1 MQIKLQTKRNL
12 THFWLGEKFLCVNL
26 SFCRI
31 VWTCCL
37 NLLSA
42 YCLNKG
48 KKCFVFARAE
58 NTKRNFNLNDSLLYM
73 GEKLL
78 FAMILGASFAV
89 AACSNICGT
98 DAGEYAKFRK
108 APLLKVDTS
117 RTINV
122 ADFGAVPNDGKND
135 FKAIKAAFAELNK
148 NPKSVCLKFDK
159 GVYNIKDS
167 ESQEAEKFLFE
178 ISNARDVHIDASGAE
193 FIIENPNYGFLKML
207 KSERVVVENMSIDY
221 DPLNWSEGVIESVDA
236 KSKTLVMKIKDGFP
250 SPTHRMFK
258 PYGTN
263 GNPDAAKGFDLFSKG
278 VTVWGYQLDDNVPG
292 RLKTKMLLHNKFSNF
307 EDLGGGRV
315 KFSYDTASAKYQPGE
330 KLCVI
335 ARGSNT
341 VSLFWAEYSSDISFI
356 DIDAYA
362 TPSFF
367 YKTLHSSYA
376 NFIRCGGLIKQG
388 RWRGG
393 NADFVHIQ
401 NAKNGPWIEG
411 CHVEGIA
418 DDSLVFYTRPFYV
431 SKVSEDGLKLTI
443 RRAIWPRGTEDLL
456 KGDVSVGDEM
466 LFVNGVEGSVLGR
479 VKIVAF
485 DGKLG
490 QITLEK
496 PVENIV
502 VGDNQRCT
510 QVYNTAFSRNFVIKD
525 CFIGNS
531 RRYGTYWKGSNG
543 IIENCTFE
551 GLSNEAISMHNDA
564 GAPNGPFCS
573 DVIVRN
579 NTFRD
584 CGFDAGYSR
593 SPSAAAIAVHS
604 KPVNTG
610 KVATDTKCYNNI
622 VIENNNIESW
632 NRRAI
637 CVRNCDG
644 LVIRGNRIGSPTSRF
659 EPEKNPVFYEYCE
672 NVKVCE

>member
-1 MQIKLQTKRNL
+1 MQVCN
-12 THFWLGEKFLCVNL
+12 F
-26 SFCRI
+26 
-31 VWTCCL
+31 
-37 NLLSA
+37 
-42 YCLNKG
+42 NKG
-48 KKCFVFARAE
+48 NFYMKEKILVFTAACACICFC
-58 NTKRNFNLNDSLLYM
+58 
-73 GEKLL
+73 
-78 FAMILGASFAV
+78 
-89 AACSNICGT
+89 ACSNFR
-98 DAGEYAKFRK
+98 DAGAEEYAKFRK
-108 APLLKVDTS
+108 APLLKVDAA

-122 ADFGAVPNDGKND
+122 ADFGAKPDDGKND
-135 FKAIKAAFAELNK
+135 FAAIKAAFEALGK
-148 NPKSVCLKFDK
+148 NPKSVCLKFEK
-159 GVYNIKDS
+159 GVYNIKDTQS
-167 ESQEAEKFLFE
+167 KEAEKFLFE
-178 ISNARDVHIDASGAE
+178 LSDARDVHIDASGAT
-193 FIIENPNYGFLKML
+193 FIIENPNYGFLKIL
-207 KSERVVVENMSIDY
+207 KSERVVVENMTIDY
-221 DPLNWSEGVIESVDA
+221 DPLNWSEGVIEEVDA
-236 KSKTLVMKIKDGFP
+236 KAKTLVMRVREGFP
-250 SPTHRMFK
+250 SPTHRMFR

-263 GNPDAAKGFDLFSKG
+263 GDPDKAKSFDLFSKG
-278 VTVWGYQLDDNVPG
+278 VTCWGYQLDDKVPG
-292 RLKTKMLLHNKFSNF
+292 RLKTKMLLHNKFF
-307 EDLGGGRV
+307 DFKDLGGGRV
-315 KFSYDTASAKYQPGE
+315 KFSYETPSAKYKVGE
-330 KLCVI
+330 KLCVL

-418 DDSLVFYTRPFYV
+418 DDTLVFYTRPFYV
-431 SKVSEDGLKLTI
+431 SEVSGDGLKLAI

-466 LFVNGVEGSVLGR
+466 LFVNGLEGSVLGR
-479 VKIVAF
+479 VKVVAF
-485 DGKLG
+485 DEKLG
-490 QITLEK
+490 QITLER
-496 PVENIV
+496 PIANIV
-502 VGDNQRCT
+502 TGDNQRCT

-543 IIENCTFE
+543 VIENCTFE

-604 KPVNTG
+604 KPVNYG
-610 KVATDTKCYNNI
+610 KVSTDTQCYKNI

-644 LVIRGNRIGSPTSRF
+644 LIIRGNRIGAPSDRF
-659 EPEKNPVFYEYCE
+659 EPEKEPVFYQYCE
-672 NVKVCE
+672 NVRVEK